1 MKIKLKGF
9 IPSGLSRILLIFL
22 AFSVPSLLLAQNGKV
37 ITGTVYD
44 SENSLLPGVS
54 VVVKGSSKGVITD
67 MNGKFSIRV
76 QTNDILVF
84 SFLSHEIQEI
94 SVKNKTIVVVH
105 LTKSTV
111 DLDQVVVVGY
121 GTKRKVTLTGS
132 VVSVS
137 GKELVRSPVVDLSN
151 SLAGQ
156 LPGLISMNRQ
166 GEPGKDGAQIL
177 IRGLSTTG
185 NTSPLVLVDNVEY
198 PDWQRLNANDVE
210 SISVLKDASAAIYG
224 ARAANGVILITTKR
238 GTSGKP
244 IISYSF
250 NQGFSQPTRIPQM
263 ANSAEWAE
271 YDNDY
276 LAQLGTPPRYT
287 AAEIQK
293 FADGSDPV
301 NYPNV
306 DWYHEVLKKTTNQSQ
321 QNLNIRG
328 GTDNV
333 KYSVSGSYGHQTG
346 IFKGGSMDY
355 KVYTL
360 RANLDLRVNQYIKVG
375 FDINFLSDNGNYP
388 AYDGPFLYQLIPA
401 WPYLPIY
408 WQNGLPSPGFAG
420 ANPRV
425 LATDATGNFNN
436 RALRFQGRGNFD
448 ITIPWVKGLGI
459 DGFAVATENTTQN
472 KNWNIPYFVYNYD
485 PVSGIYTPVAGFSS
499 PVAPT
504 LTQIF
509 GASKS
514 YLVNL
519 RIKYAKQFGD
529 HNISTFVSAEQ
540 QEGHTNSFSAGRV
553 NFPTSAIAEL
563 FAGSATNQTNS
574 GSSGETA
581 RQDIFG
587 RVSYDFKSKYL
598 MDFNFRYDGSPNFP
612 PGKRFGFFPGVSAK
626 WRISQEKF
634 IKEKFRFIDELA
646 IRASYGTIGNDQ
658 VPAFQ
663 YLSLYNF
670 TSGYNFGQTLTNS
683 SGLVAGVSPNPNITW
698 EVAKLSNLGLEG
710 SLWKGLLGFEVEV
723 FKQTRSNILAS
734 RGLAVPTFAAISL
747 PNENFGVVE
756 NKGFELQLSTRK
768 TIRDFSYKVA
778 VNVAYAHNTVID
790 IAESANVP
798 SWQKQTGHILGAQLM
813 YRTLGIFYTQAQF
826 DAYPAHMVGAKLG
839 DLIYEDVNNDGV
851 INASDQVLFDKSNI
865 PEITFGS
872 QVSVSYKNFSL
883 WANFA
888 GQSNAWTFFYI
899 QGRVNSNSLEDVIVN
914 RWRPGS
920 TDSKYPRLLTTGQQ
934 VSTFWLKNAQYLRLK
949 TLEIGYDLPQKWLTK
964 FKINSLRV
972 YVNGNNLFT
981 IDQLKWF
988 DPEGI
993 SNMGDFYPQ
1002 SKIYNIG
1009 FNVSF

>member
-1 MKIKLKGF
+1 MKVEMKCF
-9 IPSGLSRILLIFL
+9 TPSGLRQILLFFL
-22 AFSVPSLLLAQNGKV
+22 AFSMPSLLLSQNLKQV
-37 ITGTVYD
+37 RGTVTD
-44 SENSLLPGVS
+44 PENNPVPGVS
-54 VVVKGSSKGVITD
+54 VLVKGSTRGTSTD
-67 MNGKFSIRV
+67 ASGKYNINV
-76 QTNDILVF
+76 KNADTLVF
-84 SFLSHEIQEI
+84 SLLSHNIDERA
-94 SVKNKTIVVVH
+94 VRDRT
-105 LTKSTV
+105 TV
-111 DLDQVVVVGY
+111 DVKLSQYASSLDQVVVVGY
-121 GTKRKVTLTGS
+121 GQKRKVTLTGS

-137 GKELVRSPVVDLSN
+137 GKDLQRSPVVDLSN

-198 PDWQRLNANDVE
+198 PDWEHLNSNDIE
-210 SISVLKDASAAIYG
+210 SISVLKDATAAIFG

-244 IISYSF
+244 VISYSF
-250 NQGFSQPTRIPQM
+250 NQGLSQPTRIPKM
-263 ANSAEWAE
+263 ASSAEFAE

-276 LAQLGTPPRYT
+276 LTQLGQPARYT

-306 DWYHEVLKKTTNQSQ
+306 DWYHEVLKKTTTQSQ
-321 QNLNIRG
+321 HNLNIRG

-333 KYSVSGSYGHQTG
+333 KYSVSGSYSHQTG

-360 RANLDLRVNQYIKVG
+360 RANLDLRVSQYIKVG
-375 FDINFLSDNGNYP
+375 FDVNFLSDNGNYP

-401 WPYLPIY
+401 LPTMPVFWP
-408 WQNGLPSPGFAG
+408 NGLPSPGFAS

-425 LATDATGNFNN
+425 LASSATGNFNN
-436 RALRFQGRGNFD
+436 RDLRFQERGNFD
-448 ITIPWVKGLGI
+448 ITIPWVKGLGVN
-459 DGFAVATENTTQN
+459 GFIVASEGTTQN
-472 KNWNIPYFVYNYD
+472 KNWNIPYSVYNYD
-485 PVSGIYTPVAGFSS
+485 PVSGVYSPVAGFSS
-499 PVAPT
+499 PAAPT

-509 GASKS
+509 GDTRS
-514 YLVNL
+514 YLLNL
-519 RIKYAKQFGD
+519 QINYARKFGD
-529 HNISTFVSAEQ
+529 HNISAQVGAEQ
-540 QEGHTNSFSAGRV
+540 QEGHSNSFSAGRV
-553 NFPTSAIAEL
+553 NFPTSAIDEL
-563 FAGSATNQTNS
+563 FAGSTTNQTNS
-574 GSSGETA
+574 GSSGETS

-587 RVSYDFKSKYL
+587 RVGYDFRSKYIL
-598 MDFNFRYDGSPNFP
+598 ETNFRYDGSPNFP
-612 PGKRFGFFPGVSAK
+612 PGKRFGFFPSVSAA

-634 IKEKFRFIDELA
+634 VKDHLPFVDELK
-646 IRASYGTIGNDQ
+646 IRGSYGEIGNDQ

-663 YLSLYNF
+663 YLSLYSF
-670 TSGYNFGQTLTNS
+670 ASGYNFGQTVTNS
-683 SGLVAGVSPNPNITW
+683 PGLVAGVSPNPDITW
-698 EVAKLSNLGLEG
+698 EVEKITNLGLSG
-710 SLWKGLLGFEVEV
+710 SFWHGLFAFEAEV
-723 FKQTRSNILAS
+723 FKQRRSNILAS
-734 RGLAVPTFAAISL
+734 RGLAVPAFAAISL

-756 NKGFELQLSTRK
+756 NKGYELQVSTTN
-768 TIRDFSYKVA
+768 TIGKFSYKVA
-778 VNVAYAHNTVID
+778 ANIAFARNKVID
-790 IAESANVP
+790 IAESSNVP
-798 SWQKQTGHILGAQLM
+798 AWQRQTGHILGAQKV
-813 YRTLGIFYTQAQF
+813 YNATGIFYTQAEF
-826 DAYPAHMVGAKLG
+826 DASPKMVGAKLG
-839 DLIYEDVNNDGV
+839 DLIYQDVNKDGV
-851 INASDQVLFDKSNI
+851 INASDQVLLDKSNV

-872 QVSVSYKNFSL
+872 QVSMSYKNFSL

-914 RWRPGS
+914 RWRPGVTS
-920 TDSKYPRLLTTGQQ
+920 SKYPRLLTTGQQ

-949 TLEIGYDLPQKWLTK
+949 TLEIGYDLPRKWLGK
-964 FKINSLRV
+964 MKVNSLRI

-981 IDQLKWF
+981 LDQLKWF